1 MITEFHSGT
10 FPFYA
15 SYENHRLHSPLQEK
29 KPDYFRLCRRITTF
43 AHIISNNKKNM
54 AESNFVDYVKSIA
67 VPVRAA
73 EAPRTCGVKIHT
85 QWRPRRW

>member
-29 KPDYFRLCRRITTF
+29 KARLFPLMPENNYFCTHYL
-43 AHIISNNKKNM
+43 K
-54 AESNFVDYVKSIA
+54 
-67 VPVRAA
+67 
-73 EAPRTCGVKIHT
+73 
-85 QWRPRRW
+85 